1 MIKFFRKIRKKLIQ
15 ENRLKN
21 YLIYA
26 SGEIVLVVIGIL
38 IALAINNANL
48 KRIERNQEQNYLQGL
63 QDEFQISKMK
73 LTELISVNQQS
84 LESSKMLVKM
94 MQQATE
100 DISEKELSEL
110 LFQSFSNDITFNS
123 NNSLLNEMI
132 NSGSLKDISN
142 IDLRRQ
148 LTTWVAT
155 LEDIKNQEEELSLQR
170 EYVLDLFREDEYSM
184 QTVLSY
190 AGAMDALGLPVSG
203 QQKSNFSILNS
214 QKFENNLLTFIL
226 TSEATKSSHY
236 DPLMKD
242 LNEILEKIE
251 EELED

>member
-94 MQQATE
+94 MQQTTE

-148 LTTWVAT
+148 LTTWIAT

-190 AGAMDALGLPVSG
+190 VGTMDALGLPVSG
-203 QQKSNFSILNS
+203 QQKSNLSILNS

-226 TSEATKSSHY
+226 TCEATKSSHY

-242 LNEILEKIE
+242 LNEILEKIAK
-251 EELED
+251 ELDD